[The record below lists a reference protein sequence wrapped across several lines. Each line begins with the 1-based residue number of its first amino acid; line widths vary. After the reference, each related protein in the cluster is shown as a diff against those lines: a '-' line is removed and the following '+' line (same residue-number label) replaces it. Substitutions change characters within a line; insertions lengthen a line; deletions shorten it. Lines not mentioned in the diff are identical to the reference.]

1 MALELS
7 CCVTLGKTLIVVSF
21 GVFIHEELA
30 VSSQGVSLRVNG
42 VIP

>member
-30 VSSQGVSLRVNG
+30 VSSQSVSLRVNG